1 MNNTSYKNYKEFYHD
16 CPSKKC
22 MGNFFGTCR
31 QPFVRCER
39 NVDIAFEAL
48 QENQELLQENQE
60 LKKFKESFLKLYGHG
75 YIIKYGYDGACMRL
89 DTFID
94 AILDNDDIS
103 ESLTRKNPLKEVKT
117 AKVITRTINKP

>member
-1 MNNTSYKNYKEFYHD
+1 MNNMTQKDYKEFYHK

-22 MGNFFGTCR
+22 MGNFSGTCK

-39 NVDIAFEAL
+39 NVDIAFEA
-48 QENQELLQENQE
+48 LQENQE

-75 YIIKYGYDGACMRL
+75 YIIKYGYDGACMRF

-94 AILDNDDIS
+94 AILDNDDII